1 MEKNLTN
8 EEIRVLGC
16 LIEKEMATPDYYPLT
31 LNALVNGCNQKSNR
45 DPVVAYDEKTVLDA
59 LDSLKKKELVWQS
72 NLGRVPKYEERFT
85 INNRFVSKESS
96 IMCVLFLRG
105 PQTVGEIKNRTE
117 RLHSFETLGEVNETL
132 ENLNLNNFVEQIP
145 RQPGQKEARYNQTL
159 CENQKDSDT
168 SDSTQNASQS
178 SLMNE
183 RLEMLED
190 KVESLSS
197 ELASLKQSFSNFKKQ
212 FE

>member
-1 MEKNLTN
+1 MEIILNN

-31 LNALVNGCNQKSNR
+31 LNALLNGCNQKSNR
-45 DPVVAYDEKTVLDA
+45 DPVVSYDEKTVLQA
-59 LDSLKKKELVWQS
+59 LDQLKKKELVWQS

-85 INNRFVSKESS
+85 VNNKFVSKESA
-96 IMCVLFLRG
+96 IMCVLLLRG

-117 RLHSFETLGEVNETL
+117 RLHAFENLGEVNETL
-132 ENLNLNNFVEQIP
+132 ENLALSNFVEQMP
-145 RQPGQKEARYNQTL
+145 RRPGQKEARFRQMM
-159 CENQKDSDT
+159 CEHPENDDT
-168 SDSTQNASQS
+168 SGSTNKAQS
-178 SLMNE
+178 IDIE
-183 RLEMLED
+183 RLVLLEE

-197 ELASLKQSFSNFKKQ
+197 ELETLKQSFLTFKQQ